1 MSTSMHFVLY
11 PLPANDDQI
20 NERLKE
26 MADKYNRGITSSNCC
41 PPVFN
46 QIKTVPV
53 VECVVSQSH
62 IALLLEDGRIC
73 RVSYSLMSDR
83 LDLST
88 SEPSKVSTIKGN
100 SSSSVNSL
108 SSNRLNARRG
118 RLLRASSTAR
128 GRGSSSVIMGS
139 RPVVAAQ
146 FVPEDLITQAQ
157 VVLQGK
163 SRNLIIRE
171 LQRTNLDVNLA
182 VNNLLSRDDEDAEDM
197 DDSQDS
203 YLPNDDLMSLLDAGI
218 HNDHPGVIIDSDAV
232 FPEEMFSY
240 SSVRVRPSGNRLGR
254 ASSGGD
260 RERDSSA
267 PEREHLIRY
276 GSDRQFVSAGSSSSG
291 PPSSHRWLEYALRD
305 SASASESNKNSSNNV
320 INENGNN
327 PSRERN
333 DNNPQLNPFFISDTL
348 EFWPAPENRKF
359 IQIIGLYSE
368 LAAISNTGQLFQ
380 WKWSEPEPF
389 RGQTSEGITVYHPK
403 TVSLGLLNEKI
414 SQISGACIRAS
425 ALTDTMKLA
434 TWIDESIVPVA
445 SKLEHPAT
453 NFFSDF
459 QMAEKILSLH
469 VCSLYSCVRLDN
481 GTLYWWGIAPFSHR
495 KKMWEKTKTKAK
507 KQRTPSSMN
516 SDITTGALV
525 CMRNSPSYHAG
536 ALGFT
541 TAGGIP
547 KVGQLLT
554 SAWSITD
561 TCAVKVLGP
570 SEVKKL
576 CLSTPSLPST
586 PASCSRMDLSREQ
599 PPSPS
604 FSKSSSQERLE
615 MPPPPSPASST
626 CSEPGAS
633 PLPKRSKRITNASS
647 SSLKD
652 EERKDEE
659 TWKIKDVVFI
669 EDFKNVPIGRVI
681 KIDGSYACVRF
692 NCKDLGNSSQDNTDL
707 SSLLQECRLLRKD
720 ELQVVKGSNSPRIT
734 ECLQKSPKKVN
745 IPEGT
750 QLIKMTVSNQG
761 IHAIV
766 KSNSKLSYVVYGVAS
781 GKIEQDCVFPT
792 DQSSFFGQNQSLIS
806 LYCYGENET
815 ITILRDGNGA
825 LYPLA
830 KDCAESIREPITL
843 DMAPAQA
850 IGIGISPIKDSVPNQ
865 KNQIAVIALAL
876 ENQILTPAI
885 LRSDPDFVRLTLA
898 SLEKESV
905 SQQIIVSERVDGNRN
920 ILHTAVSACFPTTN
934 KPQQESTIEEN
945 NSEALDLLNV
955 SSNRTLNEMIKRN
968 RSSNRPSP
976 LSNQDR
982 DSNARVLNAEGSDSE
997 MEASPASSMPNLTSE
1012 SSTNAEFSFYDA
1024 NEQKSAALSVLWALT
1039 ESQVLRPFLKE
1050 LMCAKD
1056 SQGYTPFMLAVS
1068 GRAYTAAIHLF
1079 NVAQRIAKELS
1090 SDLESQKK
1098 IAMSM
1103 IYPRGSNADDSP
1115 LHVLCCNDT
1124 CSFTWT
1130 GQEHINQDIFECKT
1144 CGLIDS
1150 LCCCTEC
1157 ARVCH
1162 KGHDCKLKKTSPTAY
1177 CDCWEKC
1184 KCKALIA
1191 SSQAAR
1197 HQLLKKILSDTD
1209 LVTLPNSRGENILL
1223 FLVQT
1228 VGRQMVEQRQH
1239 RPARSRSSITRKT
1252 SEISGNSE
1260 AEIPDHDLEP
1270 PRFARRALDRILQD
1284 WNAVKSMILTGYRG
1298 DNNIASLV
1306 QTHCKS
1312 NLTYTAAEEQAFL
1325 QSQNGTALLDKFTHC
1340 LLVKVSV
1347 EMLEPLLVTIIRE
1360 CHNANPNIAKEAR
1373 LVARRFV
1380 RSVARVGVILCVEL
1394 TPASYQNLNANNI
1407 SSNWK
1412 KNSASSQLLKC
1423 QKVFQA
1429 LLPIAVEELCEIADS
1444 LISPVRLGVARPTAP
1459 FSLVSSLLDAIHV
1472 SEQLFSVDPI
1482 LTRNGA
1488 SSSLIYPD
1496 EESDVLM
1503 SENPED
1509 NRSDNANSSLVEAS
1523 VGADVVVGSVD
1534 EDHEVD
1540 VIESLE
1546 DGEQDGSEHDDIA
1559 EAPEGQHDE
1568 SDSDSD
1574 SNPDDSPASYQSNA
1588 DANVNQRSSN
1598 TGNVPGSETGAAYFS
1613 EDESGDSSN
1622 AEDEE
1627 DSDAAET
1634 EPDNEDLPYIEESL
1648 ERRNNPVGSSS
1659 NIGGVSSSSASVNQV
1674 RSNLAQHLQWALRH
1688 REMSSGSTNS
1698 AANPGGRI
1706 SVNAIT
1712 GSTGLVHIDPTT
1724 IQRRPASSV
1733 APVPTA
1739 STAGEGV
1746 SMAITAVSL
1755 ARAFSIVIR
1764 QLAALVP
1771 SLHNMGERP
1780 GTTPGINAIGMS
1792 YSESI
1797 SLLNFLENKL
1807 KPTWD
1812 WLINSMDA
1820 TEGQLRFG
1828 CALSN
1833 NSSATLTGV
1842 PPLSVATT
1850 QATQPTTRS
1859 SSTRREDSRSLMSDA
1874 RSATAN
1880 RRNAVT
1886 SNSARIPSS
1895 TTLESGPARKD
1906 FLSYAMSLMRA
1917 HNNEHFDSMPVLDVS
1932 SLKHVAYVFDA
1943 LIYFMRSGNEGLVLN
1958 KSSDALKDD
1967 IAEPEND
1974 IEDQDDDNSSY
1985 QNDPN
1990 NMDDDSNLNL
2000 GGVSTSNRGRKHRFF
2015 QRSNSTLFLGC
2026 PPPDPFSTPLTEA
2039 LPLADQPQ
2047 LLQPQARKEDLFGVP
2062 RPSVNCSS
2070 DSDQILLD
2078 SLPARISLS
2087 DRSNNESFGT
2097 KRNVDSSN
2105 FSATAGPSDNQ
2116 IDNVTMLPSS
2126 GASSSRSL
2134 SVISDPVQTR
2144 SPIIVSPVQTSN
2156 KSSVIVHAASIK
2168 SNSSSSGN
2176 GSSTNHPSNIKS
2188 FDSDEKA
2195 GPSGRSNEH
2204 GTSLSKRPISLLGN
2218 IIQYDILLGRWR
2230 LTLELFGRIFVDD
2243 VGTEPGSV
2251 IRELGGFPVKEA
2263 KFRKEMEKLRTS
2275 QQRDLN
2281 FSKVD
2286 RERNALI
2293 QHTFKELNSMYS
2305 NFSRRLSAGS
2315 PLLAISRVKVTF
2327 KDEPGEGSGVARS
2340 FYTAFAEAILSNEK
2354 LPPLHGCHVGS
2365 RSLQY
2370 NLLQRLKTK
2379 EKEKELQRRAYAS
2392 HRSSSSRDLISS
2404 PRDRSDRDGPY
2415 QLRYD
2420 APPFTMPG
2428 DVQSSSSSS
2437 STSNNGPVNLNELLT
2452 PHRQQLGT
2460 RLYPKVAQ
2468 LRPTLASR
2476 ITGMLLELS
2485 PHHLLTLFAS
2495 DESLRAKV
2503 DEAVDIILTHGRDQ
2517 NSNSNSSNDNPDGLD
2532 IFNLSRT
2539 PNVNLS
2545 PSVTKSSGSSSAN
2558 QSSGN
2563 LRQGALEDDDEV
2575 EDNAPLFYQPGKRG
2589 FVSPRQG
2596 KCTQERKNAFRN
2608 VGRIIGLCL
2617 LQNDLCPIFFNRHV
2631 IKYILRRQISWHDLA
2646 FFDPILYES
2655 LRQLIMSAELDK
2667 DAEALFSSLD
2677 LRFSIDLCPEEFGG
2691 HVDLIPNGR
2700 NIEVTP
2706 SNVYD
2711 YVRKYALY
2719 RMYHCQ
2725 KVALQCLRA
2734 GIFDVLPANAFD
2746 NLTPED
2752 FRLLLNGVGEINVQQ
2767 LMSYTTFNYESGDG
2781 CEHLAYFKKWFWS
2794 IVEKMTTQEKQDL
2807 VDFWTGSPALPA
2819 SEEGFNQMPSVTIR
2833 PADDQHLPTANTC
2846 ISRLYL
2852 PLYSSKAVLRS
2863 KLLMAIKTKNFGFV

>member
-1 MSTSMHFVLY
+1 
-11 PLPANDDQI
+11 
-20 NERLKE
+20 
-26 MADKYNRGITSSNCC
+26 
-41 PPVFN
+41 
-46 QIKTVPV
+46 
-53 VECVVSQSH
+53 
-62 IALLLEDGRIC
+62 
-73 RVSYSLMSDR
+73 
-83 LDLST
+83 
-88 SEPSKVSTIKGN
+88 
-100 SSSSVNSL
+100 
-108 SSNRLNARRG
+108 
-118 RLLRASSTAR
+118 
-128 GRGSSSVIMGS
+128 MGS

-146 FVPEDLITQAQ
+146 FVPEELISQAQ

-232 FPEEMFSY
+232 FPEDMFSY

-260 RERDSSA
+260 RERESSA

-276 GSDRQFVSAGSSSSG
+276 GSDRQFVTAGSSSSG
-291 PPSSHRWLEYALRD
+291 PPSSRRWLEYALRD

-320 INENGNN
+320 INESGNN
-327 PSRERN
+327 PSRKRN
-333 DNNPQLNPFFISDTL
+333 DNSPQLNPFFISDTL
-348 EFWPAPENRKF
+348 EYWPAPENRKF

-389 RGQTSEGITVYHPK
+389 RGQTSDNMTVYHPK

-414 SQISGACIRAS
+414 NQISGACIRAS
-425 ALTDTMKLA
+425 VLTESMKIA

-445 SKLEHPAT
+445 SKLEHPAN

-459 QMAEKILSLH
+459 QMSEKILSLH

-481 GTLYWWGIAPFSHR
+481 GSLFWWGIAPFSHR

-507 KQRTPSSMN
+507 KQRSPSSIS

-561 TCAVKVLGP
+561 TCTFKVLGP

-576 CLSTPSLPST
+576 CLSTQSLPST
-586 PASCSRMDLSREQ
+586 PASSCSRMDLGQ

-633 PLPKRSKRITNASS
+633 PLPKRSKRIANTSS
-647 SSLKD
+647 SFKD
-652 EERKDEE
+652 EDRKDEE
-659 TWKIKDVVFI
+659 IWKIKDVVFI

-692 NCKDLGNSSQDNTDL
+692 NCKDLGSNLQDNADL
-707 SSLLQECRLLRKD
+707 NSLLQECRLLRKD

-734 ECLQKSPKKVN
+734 ECFQKSPKRVN
-745 IPEGT
+745 IPEGI

-761 IHAIV
+761 VHAIV
-766 KSNSKLSYVVYGVAS
+766 RAGTKLSYVVYGVAS

-792 DQSSFFGQNQSLIS
+792 DPSSFFGQNQSLIS

-830 KDCAESIREPITL
+830 KDCTESIREPITL

-850 IGIGISPIKDSVPNQ
+850 IGIGISPIKDTVPNQ

-920 ILHTAVSACFPTTN
+920 ILHTAVSACFPTSN

-968 RSSNRPSP
+968 RGSNRPSP

-982 DSNARVLNAEGSDSE
+982 DSNERALNAEGSDSE
-997 MEASPASSMPNLTSE
+997 MEASPASSMPNLTSD
-1012 SSTNAEFSFYDA
+1012 SSTTNEFPFYDA

-1039 ESQVLRPFLKE
+1039 ESQVLKPFLKE

-1056 SQGYTPFMLAVS
+1056 SQGYTPFMLAVT

-1090 SDLESQKK
+1090 SDLENQKK
-1098 IAMSM
+1098 IVMSM
-1103 IYPRGSNADDSP
+1103 LYPRGSNPDDSP

-1191 SSQAAR
+1191 SSQPAR
-1197 HQLLKKILSDTD
+1197 HQLLKKLLSDTD
-1209 LVTLPNSRGENILL
+1209 LVTLPNGRGENILL

-1239 RPARSRSSITRKT
+1239 RPARSRSSITRKA
-1252 SEISGNSE
+1252 SELSGNVE

-1306 QTHCKS
+1306 QNHCRS

-1340 LLVKVSV
+1340 LLVKVSF

-1394 TPASYQNLNANNI
+1394 TPASYQNLNASA
-1407 SSNWK
+1407 SSNLK
-1412 KNSASSQLLKC
+1412 KNSPSSQLAKC

-1429 LLPIAVEELCEIADS
+1429 LLPIAVEELCELADA

-1459 FSLVSSLLDAIHV
+1459 FSLVSSLLDAILV
-1472 SEQLFSVDPI
+1472 SEQLFSVEPI
-1482 LTRNGA
+1482 VTRNG
-1488 SSSLIYPD
+1488 SSSSGLMYAD

-1503 SENPED
+1503 AD
-1509 NRSDNANSSLVEAS
+1509 NSDDIRADNQNNSGLVEAS

-1546 DGEQDGSEHDDIA
+1546 DGEHDGSEHDDIA

-1568 SDSDSD
+1568 SESDSD

-1588 DANVNQRSSN
+1588 EANVNQRSSN
-1598 TGNVPGSETGAAYFS
+1598 TGNVVGSETGAAYFS
-1613 EDESGDSSN
+1613 EDDSGDSSN

-1648 ERRNNPVGSSS
+1648 ERRANPVNSTS
-1659 NIGGVSSSSASVNQV
+1659 NISGVSTNTTNPSQV

-1688 REMSSGSTNS
+1688 REMSSGATNS
-1698 AANPGGRI
+1698 TANPGGRI

-1724 IQRRPASSV
+1724 IQRRSASSV
-1733 APVPTA
+1733 APVPTT

-1746 SMAITAVSL
+1746 SMATTAISL

-1771 SLHNMGERP
+1771 SLHNMGDRP
-1780 GTTPGINAIGMS
+1780 GVSPGINAIGMS

-1812 WLINSMDA
+1812 WLINVMDA

-1833 NSSATLTGV
+1833 NSGVTLTGV
-1842 PPLSVATT
+1842 QPLNVTTTQST
-1850 QATQPTTRS
+1850 QATTRA

-1886 SNSARIPSS
+1886 SNSARIPNS

-1943 LIYFMRSGNEGLVLN
+1943 LIYFMRAGNDGLAAS
-1958 KSSDALKDD
+1958 KASDSLKDD

-1974 IEDQDDDNSSY
+1974 IEDQDDDSCY

-1990 NMDDDSNLNL
+1990 NIDDDSNLNS
-2000 GGVSTSNRGRKHRFF
+2000 GVASSLNKGRKHRFF

-2026 PPPDPFSTPLTEA
+2026 PPPDPFSTPLAEA

-2078 SLPARISLS
+2078 SLPARISFS

-2097 KRNVDSSN
+2097 RRNIDQSASSFTSNIGTPDNNQVDMTFLSTCS
-2105 FSATAGPSDNQ
+2105 GP
-2116 IDNVTMLPSS
+2116 
-2126 GASSSRSL
+2126 SSSRSL
-2134 SVISDPVQTR
+2134 SVITDPSHSR
-2144 SPIIVSPVQTSN
+2144 SPIIVSPIQTSN

-2168 SNSSSSGN
+2168 STNPVYDSNRSSGH
-2176 GSSTNHPSNIKS
+2176 SSNMKS
-2188 FDSDEKA
+2188 PYDCDEKA
-2195 GPSGRSNEH
+2195 TTGKSNEH
-2204 GTSLSKRPISLLGN
+2204 GSSLSKRPISLIGN

-2243 VGTEPGSV
+2243 VGTEPGSI

-2293 QHTFKELNSMYS
+2293 QQTFKELNSMYN

-2354 LPPLHGCHVGS
+2354 LPPLDGCHVGS
-2365 RSLQY
+2365 RTLHY
-2370 NLLQRLKTK
+2370 NLLQRLKSK

-2392 HRSSSSRDLISS
+2392 HRSSSSSRDLISNA
-2404 PRDRSDRDGPY
+2404 RDRSDRDGPN

-2428 DVQSSSSSS
+2428 DVQQQSSSSSS
-2437 STSNNGPVNLNELLT
+2437 VSNNNGPVNLNELLT
-2452 PHRQQLGT
+2452 PHRQQLGV

-2485 PHHLLTLFAS
+2485 PPHLLTLFAS
-2495 DESLRAKV
+2495 EESLRNKV

-2517 NSNSNSSNDNPDGLD
+2517 NSNSNSSDSPGDLD
-2532 IFNLSRT
+2532 IFNLSRSSNT
-2539 PNVNLS
+2539 NSSNLN
-2545 PSVTKSSGSSSAN
+2545 KSSGVG
-2558 QSSGN
+2558 SGSTPPTN
-2563 LRQGALEDDDEV
+2563 LRQGTMEDDDEV

-2667 DAEALFSSLD
+2667 DAETLFSSLD
-2677 LRFSIDLCPEEFGG
+2677 LRFSIDLCPEELGG

-2725 KVALQCLRA
+2725 KVALQVR
-2734 GIFDVLPANAFD
+2734 
-2746 NLTPED
+2746 
-2752 FRLLLNGVGEINVQQ
+2752 
-2767 LMSYTTFNYESGDG
+2767 
-2781 CEHLAYFKKWFWS
+2781 
-2794 IVEKMTTQEKQDL
+2794 
-2807 VDFWTGSPALPA
+2807 
-2819 SEEGFNQMPSVTIR
+2819 
-2833 PADDQHLPTANTC
+2833 
-2846 ISRLYL
+2846 
-2852 PLYSSKAVLRS
+2852 
-2863 KLLMAIKTKNFGFV
+2863 